1 MEQFL
6 FYRKTCDG
14 FTRKLWLLALLLLW
28 GWGAKAQCPT
38 GDVGLYSQAHVNNFA
53 TNYPNCTEITGFLY
67 INGITITDLS
77 PLSNIQSI
85 GGFLEI
91 GSNSQLTNLD
101 GLSNLTEIG
110 GDLTIQ
116 GNSQLTNLDGLSNL
130 TSVGG
135 YLSIYYNSNLTNLD
149 GLSNLTSVGADLVI
163 NSNYSLTDIS
173 GLQNIDPNSILSSYL
188 GVGLYITGN
197 PLLSVCNL
205 DNFCTYL
212 AGSGLRTISGNA
224 GDCISEAAVNAACS
238 PAPPCDAPTNLS
250 TSNVTSVSA
259 TLNWSGTG
267 TYDIEWGTQGFT
279 P

>member
-1 MEQFL
+1 
-6 FYRKTCDG
+6 
-14 FTRKLWLLALLLLW
+14 
-28 GWGAKAQCPT
+28 
-38 GDVGLYSQAHVNNFA
+38 
-53 TNYPNCTEITGFLY
+53 
-67 INGITITDLS
+67 
-77 PLSNIQSI
+77 
-85 GGFLEI
+85 
-91 GSNSQLTNLD
+91 
-101 GLSNLTEIG
+101 
-110 GDLTIQ
+110 
-116 GNSQLTNLDGLSNL
+116 
-130 TSVGG
+130 
-135 YLSIYYNSNLTNLD
+135 
-149 GLSNLTSVGADLVI
+149 
-163 NSNYSLTDIS
+163 SNYSLTDIS

-250 TSNVTSVSA
+250 ISNVTSVSA

-279 P
+279 PGSGTSVTGIGSNSYSLTNLDYQTQYQFYVRCQSEPANWVGPFAFTTLSQCPAGDVVLNSQAQVDAFAINYPNCTEITGYLYIVGSTVVHLDGLSNLTSVGGFLNIAY

>member
-38 GDVGLYSQAHVNNFA
+38 GDVGLYSQTHVNNFA

-173 GLQNIDPNSILSSYL
+173 G
-188 GVGLYITGN
+188 
-197 PLLSVCNL
+197 
-205 DNFCTYL
+205 
-212 AGSGLRTISGNA
+212 AGLRTISGNA

-279 P
+279 PGSGTSVTGIASNS